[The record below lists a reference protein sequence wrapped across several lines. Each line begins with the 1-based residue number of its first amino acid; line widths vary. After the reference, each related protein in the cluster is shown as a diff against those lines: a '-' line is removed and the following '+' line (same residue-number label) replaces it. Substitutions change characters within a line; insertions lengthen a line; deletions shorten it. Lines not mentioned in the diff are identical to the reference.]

1 MTSHMMDTRMG
12 TTCGPTSLIAIAMG
26 ATACNEDGNSAV
38 HTIFRSAF
46 VNSLMTQEASSIR
59 RRVCYGMHNAIRY
72 KIHTISCTYI
82 QSHAHTSRHC
92 GAHSGLPQ

>member
-38 HTIFRSAF
+38 HTIFQ
-46 VNSLMTQEASSIR
+46 VSIL
-59 RRVCYGMHNAIRY
+59 RY
-72 KIHTISCTYI
+72 LQNNGKC
-82 QSHAHTSRHC
+82 
-92 GAHSGLPQ
+92 